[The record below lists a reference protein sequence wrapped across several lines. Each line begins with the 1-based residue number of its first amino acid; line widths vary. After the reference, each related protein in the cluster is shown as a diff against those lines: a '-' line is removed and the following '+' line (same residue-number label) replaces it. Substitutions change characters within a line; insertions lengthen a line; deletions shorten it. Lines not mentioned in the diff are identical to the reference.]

1 MFTYTAYVYKIRSYH
16 IFFFIIKPTEQNLH
30 QVLKFY
36 FILTAIL
43 QSVVGP
49 YLKLKYRH
57 IDEINNEFVNRQS
70 EQRNHDR

>member
-1 MFTYTAYVYKIRSYH
+1 M
-16 IFFFIIKPTEQNLH
+16 FFFIIKPIEQNLH
-30 QVLKFY
+30 QVLN

-57 IDEINNEFVNRQS
+57 IDEINNEFVNCQS
-70 EQRNHDR
+70 EQPNHER